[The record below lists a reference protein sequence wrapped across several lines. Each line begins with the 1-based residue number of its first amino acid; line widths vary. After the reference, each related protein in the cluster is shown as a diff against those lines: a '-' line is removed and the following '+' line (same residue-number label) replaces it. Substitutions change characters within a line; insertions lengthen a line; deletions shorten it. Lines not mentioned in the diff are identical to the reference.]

1 MASQTEAAAINPM
14 EIESGEKRKEP
25 CVSSPSV
32 DLTQDVDGI
41 NFEEILIAGAVTP
54 LKALSRDA
62 ELLASMNSQITIQV
76 SQDLSTSVRAPLTL
90 KLATD
95 MDPCC

>member
-1 MASQTEAAAINPM
+1 MARQTEAAAINSM
-14 EIESGEKRKEP
+14 EIEPGEKRKEP

-41 NFEEILIAGAVTP
+41 KFEEILIGGDVTP

-62 ELLASMNSQITIQV
+62 EFLASMNSQIAIQV
-76 SQDLSTSVRAPLTL
+76 SQNISTLVRARLTL
-90 KLATD
+90 KLAID